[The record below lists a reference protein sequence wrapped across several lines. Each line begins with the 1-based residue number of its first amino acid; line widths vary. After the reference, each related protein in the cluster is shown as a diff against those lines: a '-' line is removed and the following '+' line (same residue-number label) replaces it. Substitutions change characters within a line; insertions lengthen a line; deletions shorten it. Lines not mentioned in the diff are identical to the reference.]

1 MGNCVHPFIY
11 KEKTMAEQA
20 TIDKVMTVLGAKGVT
35 DADLIEE
42 VTDLIESA
50 KADLALAGVVLP
62 ADNPESDALILRAIL
77 TYCKYNFG
85 EGIEY
90 DRLKRAYDEQKSQ
103 LKTSTGY
110 TSWGDDD
117 V

>member
-1 MGNCVHPFIY
+1 
-11 KEKTMAEQA
+11 MAEQA

-62 ADNPESDALILRAIL
+62 QENPESDALILRAIL

-110 TSWGDDD
+110 TVWGDDD

>member
-1 MGNCVHPFIY
+1 
-11 KEKTMAEQA
+11 MAEQA
-20 TIDKVMTVLGAKGVT
+20 TIDKVMTTLGAKGVT

-42 VTDLIESA
+42 V
-50 KADLALAGVVLP
+50 ADLALAGVVLP
-62 ADNPESDALILRAIL
+62 QENPESDALILRAIL